1 MKLILSILILLN
13 ISYGSVVQN
22 YLDEL
27 KQEAKKENP
36 NFVDFDVTNGE
47 KIFTSKNNGK
57 KGKEISWSSCHG
69 NDLRKNGQNFFT
81 GKVIKPLSRKV
92 NPDRFSQTKTIKKW
106 LKRNFND
113 VYNREGTAIEKGD
126 VVSYILSKE

>member
-47 KIFTSKNNGK
+47 KIFTSKHIGK
-57 KGKEISWSSCHG
+57 KGKEISCTSCHG

-81 GKVIKPLSRKV
+81 GKFIKPLSRKV
-92 NPDRFSQTKTIKKW
+92 NPERFSKTATIKKW